1 MKEGHSKCAECT
13 RRGRP
18 CDGQGISLV
27 AGEAIPG
34 CPGVL
39 LVLICGVADRLAL
52 EKQRLE
58 AAEEATEE
66 ELIQLQQQLNERL
79 SRLMRLRRQKRQL
92 VEKGTQMLNRGLASM
107 DELDETERLESE
119 AVVSAQSV
127 LVTDLIDWNAVG
139 SSFDFSSGVIGEG
152 SSEGVAHG

>member
-1 MKEGHSKCAECT
+1 MVVLAT
-13 RRGRP
+13 ARV
-18 CDGQGISLV
+18 SLWLRV
-27 AGEAIPG
+27 RSFLSYAV
-34 CPGVL
+34 VL
-39 LVLICGVADRLAL
+39 LLIVGVADRLAL

-92 VEKGTQMLNRGLASM
+92 YEKGAEMLNRGLASM
-107 DELDETERLESE
+107 DALEEAERLESE

-127 LVTDLIDWNAVG
+127 MVTDLIDWNAVG
-139 SSFDFSSGVIGEG
+139 SSSDYLFDVADGTP
-152 SSEGVAHG
+152 SEGVAHG